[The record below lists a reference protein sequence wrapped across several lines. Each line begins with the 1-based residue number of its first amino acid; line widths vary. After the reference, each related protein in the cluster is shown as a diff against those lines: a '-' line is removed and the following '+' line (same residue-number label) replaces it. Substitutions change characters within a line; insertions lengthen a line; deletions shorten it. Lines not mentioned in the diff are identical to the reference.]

1 MHPHAFPVEIKE
13 CIIKA
18 LYSIVIKLYPKC
30 IGVTPLESKFDIA
43 KVLFLCIEGSKEL
56 KFCIH
61 ISSTILS
68 LLLKHNA
75 GEASDVL

>member
-1 MHPHAFPVEIKE
+1 MHAYTFPVEVEE

-18 LYSIVIKLYPKC
+18 LNSIVIKLYPKC
-30 IGVTPLESKFDIA
+30 IGRTPLESKFDIA

-56 KFCIH
+56 QLCLH

>member
-43 KVLFLCIEGSKEL
+43 KVLFLCIKGSKEL
-56 KFCIH
+56 
-61 ISSTILS
+61 
-68 LLLKHNA
+68 
-75 GEASDVL
+75 